1 METPDPGRTP
11 VILLTGF
18 LGAGKTTMLLRWLRE
33 APATGRRLG
42 VIMNEFG
49 VESVDSQLLARPGLP
64 IEQVDGGCLCCA
76 DDASIGHAVNR
87 LRRSGL
93 VDYIVVETSGLADPD
108 NVIDVLTDSDLL
120 PHVTLQAVVTVDRRW
135 LVGEARLVH
144 CAVQPVAT
152 AVASSRLRG
161 LARGTR
167 QHNPC
172 RHRHERHH
180 CDAPPSSGHAVS
192 SSPRRAEHQLVGR
205 VCHRAAAGADRK
217 STRLNSSH

>member
-120 PHVTLQAVVTVDRRW
+120 PHVTLQAVVTVVDGLWFARESEAS
-135 LVGEARLVH
+135 GERV
-144 CAVQPVAT
+144 
-152 AVASSRLRG
+152 
-161 LARGTR
+161 LARKQIEFAHVLALSKCDQLSEPEVAATVAAL
-167 QHNPC
+167 QAMNP
-172 RHRHERHH
+172 
-180 CDAPPSSGHAVS
+180 
-192 SSPRRAEHQLVGR
+192 RAELVKLPYGLPEPGVQIGR
-205 VCHRAAAGADRK
+205 AHV
-217 STRLNSSH
+217 